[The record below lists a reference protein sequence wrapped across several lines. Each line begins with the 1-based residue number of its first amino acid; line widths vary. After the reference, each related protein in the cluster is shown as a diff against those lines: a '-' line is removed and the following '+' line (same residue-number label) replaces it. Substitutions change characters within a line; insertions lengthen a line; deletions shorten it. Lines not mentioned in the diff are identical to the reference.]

1 MAIFMMASDA
11 ERVGRA
17 TDLLRNRYPSGSAGG
32 RKIGEKKSVGGFHHG
47 FTCSLVERLFAIP
60 NGIEKLLNGVTSQ

>member
-1 MAIFMMASDA
+1 MVRPVV
-11 ERVGRA
+11 EK
-17 TDLLRNRYPSGSAGG
+17 SA
-32 RKIGEKKSVGGFHHG
+32 KKKSVGGFHHG